1 MTNGFG
7 NDSAWL
13 WRGAGQLVSRMAFS
27 TSSMLLLAFEGI
39 GDAGRFAVDLSDCI
53 RSTDWK
59 SKGLP
64 ENLGL
69 RTTLHAGPVY
79 LCTDPVTQLPIC
91 IGTHVSYTARI
102 EPITL
107 ANEVYAS
114 EAFAA
119 LAVAQGITEFAC
131 H

>member
-1 MTNGFG
+1 
-7 NDSAWL
+7 
-13 WRGAGQLVSRMAFS
+13 MAFS
-27 TSSMLLLAFEGI
+27 TSSMLFLVFEGI
-39 GDAGRFAVDLSDCI
+39 GDAGRCALDLADCV

-64 ENLGL
+64 GNLSL
-69 RTTLHAGPVY
+69 RTALHAGPVY
-79 LCTDPVTQLPIC
+79 LCTDPVTRLPNC
-91 IGTHVSYTARI
+91 IGTHVSHAARI
-102 EPITL
+102 EPITP

-119 LAVAQGITEFAC
+119 LAVAQGSTEFTC